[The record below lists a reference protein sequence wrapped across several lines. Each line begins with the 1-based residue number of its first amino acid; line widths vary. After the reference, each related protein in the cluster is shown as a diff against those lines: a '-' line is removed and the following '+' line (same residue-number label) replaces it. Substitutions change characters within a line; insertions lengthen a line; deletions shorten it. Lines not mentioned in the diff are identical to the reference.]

1 MIMRPDELLSL
12 WSVSKAASTSE
23 HFIASADVKVALSGL
38 QSGTAI
44 RCQREQLRGRS
55 VLLAADDQIA
65 TALALLELD
74 GIARRLVLCPAD
86 ISKEHLPAIADRAEI
101 DVIVS
106 DREPGFF
113 QDLSLPVVK
122 VGGDIEKAKPN
133 RIATH
138 VTEWVLFTSGTT
150 GIPKMAVHTLSGLTG
165 AIRPGGSPSQIWAT
179 FYDIRRYGG
188 LQIFLRAISG
198 NCSLVLSSPHET
210 LSDHL
215 ATLAKHNVTHI
226 SGTPSHWRRVL
237 MSGSAQKIAPNY
249 VRLSGE
255 IADQGILDGLRA
267 HYPQAQ
273 IVHAYA
279 STEAGV
285 GFEVKDGRE
294 GFPASLVGP
303 ASGHVEL
310 KVQDGSLRVR
320 SNRAALGY
328 LGEKKTQIEK
338 EDGFVDTGD
347 LVELRGDRYYF
358 TGRKDGA
365 INVGGQKVSPEEVEA
380 VINRHPRVH
389 LSLVHAR
396 KSPII
401 GSLVVAEIVPKE
413 LSVDGGANGECKD
426 LEDEIRAVCF
436 QNLARHKV
444 PAQIRFVSS
453 LPMTVG
459 GKLARN
465 NA

>member
-1 MIMRPDELLSL
+1 MRPDELLSL
-12 WSVSKAASTSE
+12 WSLSKAASTSE
-23 HFIASADVKVALSGL
+23 PFVASANVKVALSGL

-44 RCQREQLRGRS
+44 RCELEQLRGRS
-55 VLLAADDQIA
+55 VLLAMDDQIA
-65 TALALLELD
+65 AALSLLELD
-74 GIARRLVLCPAD
+74 GMVRRLILCPAD
-86 ISKEHLPAIADRAEI
+86 ISKAHLPAIADRAEI

-113 QDLSLPVVK
+113 QDLGAPVIK
-122 VGGDIEKAKPN
+122 VGGDIEKAKPD
-133 RIATH
+133 RLATH

-165 AIRPGGSPSQIWAT
+165 AIRRGRSHDTSQIWAT

-198 NCSLVLSSPHET
+198 NCSLVLSSRHET

-215 ATLAKHNVTHI
+215 ATLAKHNVTHV

-237 MSGSAQKIAPNY
+237 MSGSAQKISPNY

-267 HYPQAQ
+267 LYPQAQ

-294 GFPASLVGP
+294 GFPASLVGQ

-401 GSLVVAEIVPKE
+401 GSL
-413 LSVDGGANGECKD
+413 
-426 LEDEIRAVCF
+426 RHAV
-436 QNLARHKV
+436 NHGLTHAR
-444 PAQIRFVSS
+444 
-453 LPMTVG
+453 TG
-459 GKLARN
+459 RN
-465 NA
+465 HVHDF

>member
-1 MIMRPDELLSL
+1 MRPDEVLSL
-12 WSVSKAASTSE
+12 WPVTQAAGANE
-23 HFIASADVKVALSGL
+23 RFIASSNVNVALSGL

-44 RCQREQLRGRS
+44 RCELAEFGGRS
-55 VLLAADDQIA
+55 VLLATDDQIA
-65 TALALLELD
+65 SALALLELD
-74 GIARRLVLCPAD
+74 GIARRLVLCPLD
-86 ISKEHLPAIADRAEI
+86 LSKEHLRAIADRAGI

-106 DREPGFF
+106 DREPCFF
-113 QDLSLPVVK
+113 QDLGLTVVK
-122 VGGDIEKAKPN
+122 LAGNIEKAEPE
-133 RIATH
+133 RVATH
-138 VTEWVLFTSGTT
+138 ETEWVLFTSGTT

-165 AIRPGGSPSQIWAT
+165 AIKPRDDHETPQIWAT

-198 NCSLVLSSPHET
+198 NCSLVLSSRHET

-215 ATLAKHNVTHI
+215 ATLARYAVTHI

-237 MSGSAQKIAPNY
+237 MSASAHKINPSY
-249 VRLSGE
+249 IRLSGE
-255 IADQGILDGLRA
+255 IADQGVLDGLSA
-267 HYPQAQ
+267 LYPQAR

-285 GFEVKDGRE
+285 GFEVNDGRE
-294 GFPASLVGP
+294 GFPATLVGQ
-303 ASGHVEL
+303 ANRQVEL

-328 LGEKKTQIEK
+328 LGDKRLRIEK

-389 LSLVHAR
+389 LSLVRAR

-426 LEDEIRAVCF
+426 LEDEIRAICF
-436 QNLARHKV
+436 QSLARHKV
-444 PAQIRFVSS
+444 PAQIHFVSS
-453 LPMTVG
+453 LPMTAG
-459 GKLARN
+459 GKLARK